1 MLIHLLTFVS
11 GAAVE
16 GVAVFWVHFSERGYA
31 LRTGV
36 CSMIQAAALVFG
48 IGETVHDGRYAPAFI
63 LGYGAGSALAVWLKR
78 ARSSK
83 TTSSPTPPNVP

>member
-1 MLIHLLTFVS
+1 MLTHLLTFAS

-31 LRTGV
+31 LRTGA

-48 IGETVHDGRYAPAFI
+48 IGETVHDWRYAPAFI
-63 LGYGAGSALAVWLKR
+63 LGYGAGSALAVLLKR
-78 ARSSK
+78 VQTAK
-83 TTSSPTPPNVP
+83 K